1 MSEPHGKKSLGERFV
16 SWVNGDGETKDRT
29 LFVMECRM
37 PRPPCRREEE
47 HRKLEKRR
55 VKKFLG
61 WYPLAAGLI
70 CVALVAILV
79 SVVLAMPL
87 FGHPDNP
94 TNNEVPTYYL
104 EHTEE
109 DTGAVNAV
117 TGMILTYR
125 GFDTLGESC
134 VLFMAVTS
142 VMILLWQDV
151 KNTDEHDL
159 QKLARE
165 EEIKRKNPDVVL
177 QYAAKVLTPFIFLF
191 ALYILFYGEES
202 PGGGFSGGTVLGG
215 GLILYSCAFGFGRIH
230 TFFNSRIFNFLRLC
244 GLLLYAGLYGYYTFT
259 GANGLGDPLVSAFG
273 GLSLPID
280 FAVGMV
286 VASTVYGF
294 YAMFTRGEL

>member
-1 MSEPHGKKSLGERFV
+1 MSDTKGKKKFAQRLTA
-16 SWVNGDGETKDRT
+16 WVNGELTTKDRT
-29 LFVMECRM
+29 LFVMENRQARQRC
-37 PRPPCRREEE
+37 PYEE
-47 HRKLEKRR
+47 HTTREKRR
-55 VKKFLG
+55 LRKFLG
-61 WYPLAAGLI
+61 WYPVAASLI
-70 CVALVAILV
+70 CLIVVGILLG
-79 SVVLAMPL
+79 VVLTMPE
-87 FGHPDNP
+87 FGHPENP
-94 TNNEVPTYYL
+94 TNNEVPKYYL

-109 DTGAVNAV
+109 DTGAENAV

-142 VMILLWQDV
+142 VMILLLRDE

-159 QKLARE
+159 HKLAQE
-165 EEIKRKNPDVVL
+165 E
-177 QYAAKVLTPFIFLF
+177 AAERMHRDTILAMSVKVLTPFIFLF
-191 ALYILFYGEES
+191 AFYVLFYGEIS

-215 GLILYSCAFGFGRIH
+215 GLVLFSSAFGYDKIH
-230 TFFNSRIFNFLRLC
+230 SFFHKRTFDALRLC
-244 GLLLYAGLYGYYTFT
+244 GLLLYVSLYGYYTFM
-259 GANGLGDPLVSAFG
+259 GANGLNDHLSLIH

>member
-1 MSEPHGKKSLGERFV
+1 MSDTKGKKKFTDRLI
-16 SWVNGDGETKDRT
+16 SWVNGELETKDRT
-29 LFVMECRM
+29 LFMLENRQDR
-37 PRPPCRREEE
+37 PRYANEE
-47 HRKLEKRR
+47 HTTREKRR
-55 VKKFLG
+55 LRKFLG
-61 WYPLAAGLI
+61 WYPVVASLI
-70 CVALVAILV
+70 CLILV
-79 SVVLAMPL
+79 VILLGVVLTMPV
-87 FGHPDNP
+87 FGHPGNP
-94 TNNEVPTYYL
+94 TNNEVPKYYL

-109 DTGAVNAV
+109 DTGAENAV

-142 VMILLWQDV
+142 VMILLLRDE

-159 QKLARE
+159 QKLAQE
-165 EEIKRKNPDVVL
+165 ESFERSHRDAIL
-177 QYAAKVLTPFIFLF
+177 SMSIKVLTPFIFLF
-191 ALYILFYGEES
+191 AFYILFYGEIS

-215 GLILYSCAFGFGRIH
+215 GLILFSSAFGYEKIH
-230 TFFNSRIFNFLRLC
+230 SFFHKRTFDVLRLC
-244 GLLLYAGLYGYYTFT
+244 GLLLYAGLYGYFT
-259 GANGLGDPLVSAFG
+259 YMGANGLEDHLSLIH